1 MNHTVF
7 ILVTYNRTM
16 CLTKRKQTLSVR
28 KDAVLIH
35 RIERI
40 SGPASKYWF
49 SLSFSLFP
57 YLSTSLHF
65 CLLFWLPLASF
76 YKQADSILGEEGQ

>member
-1 MNHTVF
+1 MP
-7 ILVTYNRTM
+7 
-16 CLTKRKQTLSVR
+16 
-28 KDAVLIH
+28 
-35 RIERI
+35 
-40 SGPASKYWF
+40 GPAFPGEMSSILGISIQVLVL
-49 SLSFSLFP
+49 SLSLFP